1 MGFNSG
7 ISPKSQ
13 HSQNKPIGNLR
24 AGTPNPREISVELLK
39 GLFGGFPQG
48 YERPAVMGG
57 THFLVSRKWREM
69 L

>member
-1 MGFNSG
+1 MT
-7 ISPKSQ
+7 KYRE
-13 HSQNKPIGNLR
+13 GNL
-24 AGTPNPREISVELLK
+24 AGTAREISVELLK

-57 THFLVSRKWREM
+57 RHFLVSRKWREK